1 MGSNDII
8 LGHSK
13 TLKQT
18 EFNQNT
24 AFHSQFQLSGN
35 RTVQIIHTTVEITFQ
50 LIETLFPHLLLRQM
64 VASAVSNL

>member
-13 TLKQT
+13 TLTQT
-18 EFNQNT
+18 EFNHD
-24 AFHSQFQLSGN
+24 ASFHLQFQLSGN

-50 LIETLFPHLLLRQM
+50 LI
-64 VASAVSNL
+64 